1 MYPSGHRA
9 GTTDRGIIFIGKQY
23 RSGKPGTT
31 ADEPTLDARQAAGPP
46 LRLPQRNFPR
56 FRLRP
61 IKVCVLSYSYVP
73 TVVERALGAFRRG
86 KRAER
91 RREPGAAAAGAGGGA
106 LAYGGA
112 AHLLPVSPSGESLD
126 GLDTGVLDLTFDDD
140 SFVSALS
147 CLPHPGHD
155 DGAVPPS
162 CAGAR

>member
-1 MYPSGHRA
+1 MPRRIAHLPVPSW
-9 GTTDRGIIFIGKQY
+9 
-23 RSGKPGTT
+23 PG
-31 ADEPTLDARQAAGPP
+31 E
-46 LRLPQRNFPR
+46 
-56 FRLRP
+56 
-61 IKVCVLSYSYVP
+61 VS
-73 TVVERALGAFRRG
+73 
-86 KRAER
+86 
-91 RREPGAAAAGAGGGA
+91 
-106 LAYGGA
+106 GA